1 MRRSRIVAALF
12 AVFML
17 IPMSASAQ
25 SAQKFS
31 LQFSGLGSVPF
42 GSGLDLVQPGPGWEA
57 QLRVNPSLWSFGFG
71 VEQTFH
77 SHEVQDDWS
86 VTLLGGFFEP
96 RRVIDIGSNSAAPYL
111 ALRVAVSQ
119 LTLEDSATEAEL
131 TTNGFTVNGGGGVLI
146 RMGGRT
152 NLDLGVTVGYKDLG
166 EVDRSALG
174 LQPLDFGT
182 GQNIVARIGLAIGLG
197 G

>member
-42 GSGLDLVQPGPGWEA
+42 GGDLSGVDPGVGWEA
-57 QLRVNPSLWSFGFG
+57 QLRVNPSVWSFGFG

-77 SHEVQDDWS
+77 NVPGFNDRT

-96 RRVIDIGSNSAAPYL
+96 RLVIDVGSNSAAPYL
-111 ALRVAVSQ
+111 AVRAAVSQ
-119 LTLEDSATEAEL
+119 TKIAEGDGWL
-131 TTNGFTVNGGGGVLI
+131 TTNGYTLNAGGGLLI
-146 RMGGRT
+146 RMGSRT
-152 NLDLGVTVGYKDLG
+152 NLDLGATIGFKKLG
-166 EVDRSALG
+166 EVD
-174 LQPLDFGT
+174 GT
-182 GQNIVARIGLAIGLG
+182 GPLAGDLGKGQNLVVRLGLAIGLG